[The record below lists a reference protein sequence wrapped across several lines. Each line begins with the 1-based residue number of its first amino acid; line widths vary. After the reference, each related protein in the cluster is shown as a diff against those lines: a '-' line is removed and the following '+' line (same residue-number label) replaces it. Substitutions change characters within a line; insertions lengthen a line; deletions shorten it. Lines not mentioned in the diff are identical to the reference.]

1 MDAMPEGGE
10 LLISSSVT
18 MNEEENRE
26 VATFQFKDTGQGIPG
41 DVLIHVFEPF
51 YTTKHDGVG
60 LGLAVCK
67 SIIEQHGGS
76 ISILSDKQKDVP
88 TGTLIILTIPT
99 NANNNL

>member
-1 MDAMPEGGE
+1 MGGE

-18 MNEEENRE
+18 MNEKEEKE
-26 VATFQFKDTGQGIPG
+26 LATFQFKDNGHGISN
-41 DVLIHVFEPF
+41 DVLVHVFEPF

-76 ISILSDKQKDVP
+76 ISIASDKQSNVS
-88 TGTLIILTIPT
+88 TGTLITLTIPIVEK
-99 NANNNL
+99 NNL